1 MRKFR
6 ILGPGNR
13 RGQAGETKQ
22 HVKNSSHKHYP
33 LITAGLE
40 IYNELTAIIFEK
52 LLYTLSGV
60 IKFIGFLDWNQDQNK
75 QKS

>member
-1 MRKFR
+1 
-6 ILGPGNR
+6 
-13 RGQAGETKQ
+13 
-22 HVKNSSHKHYP
+22 